1 MKIGSIKEP
10 DRQRCG
16 IYIDIY
22 TADPVGRQ
30 ADHMCRVYVVFS
42 VSEGTVRYGRNGDH
56 RKRYAVYR
64 IRLTGRQ
71 YVCFLGIYTGAA
83 GRHYNKCRS

>member
-10 DRQRCG
+10 DRQRCV
-16 IYIDIY
+16 IYIGIY
-22 TADPVGRQ
+22 TANPIGRQ
-30 ADHMCRVYVVFS
+30 VDRMCRVYVVVS
-42 VSEGTVRYGRNGDH
+42 VSKGTVRYGGNGDH

-64 IRLTGRQ
+64 IRLTSRC